1 MVTIGIL
8 LETLHKIT
16 LEKEEERDRERDR
29 HTERHTETERERGEK
44 DSHTHR
50 GEREKCLFGIAS
62 WRFLDLGGRKGFF
75 FKL

>member
-29 HTERHTETERERGEK
+29 HTERHTQRQREREERK
-44 DSHTHR
+44 TATHTE
-50 GEREKCLFGIAS
+50 EREKNVCLE
-62 WRFLDLGGRKGFF
+62 LLPGGF
-75 FKL
+75 

>member
-16 LEKEEERDRERDR
+16 LEKEEERERETDAHRDRER
-29 HTERHTETERERGEK
+29 ERRERQP
-44 DSHTHR
+44 HTQR
-50 GEREKCLFGIAS
+50 RERDKCLFGIAS

-75 FKL
+75 FQTLS